1 MDYRGF
7 DVIDVN
13 HHLNEIDHHLA
24 TGARLRPEAGDTGR
38 DGAAA
43 DLKTRLVIMD
53 AQHVRGAVVIA
64 GSGYLRPRGVADT
77 MAVNDAVARYRDRA
91 PDRFVAAVGHAD
103 PLYGPAGLEEVAR
116 CRDELRLAGIS
127 FQGMG
132 FMTRPLI
139 AKAGELGLVPF
150 IRVGRP
156 DETIWQ
162 VDSLARDF
170 PGLTMVVLHVFNDVS
185 QVGSLAGVAERH
197 PSLYFDVSGSLSFE
211 TLGLPQ
217 LRPIGAH
224 RFLYGTY
231 TRSWPVQTRPSGELL
246 ADIACSDLPED
257 DKAAILG
264 GNVKRIL
271 GL

>member
-1 MDYRGF
+1 VEYRGF

-13 HHLNEIDHHLA
+13 HHLNDVNHHLA
-24 TGARLRPEAGDTGR
+24 ADAYLRPQNADSQRSEASVE
-38 DGAAA
+38 
-43 DLKTRLVIMD
+43 LSTRLAIMD
-53 AQHVRGAVVIA
+53 AQQVRGAVVIA

-77 MAVNDAVARYRDRA
+77 MAVNDAVAAYRDSE
-91 PDRFVAAVGHAD
+91 PERFVAAVGHVD
-103 PLYGPAGLEEVAR
+103 PLYGPAGVDEVTR
-116 CRDELRLAGIS
+116 CRNELGLAGIS

-132 FMTRPLI
+132 FMMRPLI
-139 AKAGELGLVPF
+139 ARAGELGLVPF
-150 IRVGRP
+150 IHVGKP
-156 DETIWQ
+156 NETIWQ

-170 PGLTMVVLHVFNDVS
+170 PDLTMIVLYVFNDIS
-185 QVGSLAGVAERH
+185 QLGSLAEVAERR
-197 PSLYFDVSGSLSFE
+197 PNLYFDLSGTTSFE

-231 TRSWPVQTRPSGELL
+231 TYSWPVHTRPFGELL
-246 ADIACSDLPED
+246 PDIVDSDLSRD
-257 DKAAILG
+257 DKTAILG

>member
-1 MDYRGF
+1 MEYRGF

-13 HHLNEIDHHLA
+13 HHLNEVDHRLA
-24 TGARLRPEAGDTGR
+24 TSTRLRQEAEQCAGDGV
-38 DGAAA
+38 AS
-43 DLKTRLVIMD
+43 DLKTRLAIMD
-53 AQHVRGAVVIA
+53 AQQVRGAVVIA

-91 PDRFVAAVGHAD
+91 PDRFVAAVGHVD
-103 PLYGPAGLEEVAR
+103 PLYGPAGLQEMTR
-116 CRDELRLAGIS
+116 CRDELGLTGIS

-170 PGLTMVVLHVFNDVS
+170 PGLTMVVLHVFNDVN
-185 QVGSLAGVAERH
+185 QVGSLAEVAERR
-197 PSLYFDVSGSLSFE
+197 PSLYFDLSGSLSFE

-231 TRSWPVQTRPSGELL
+231 TRSRPVQTRPSGELL
-246 ADIACSDLPED
+246 ADIAGCDLPEA
-257 DKAAILG
+257 DKAGILG